1 MTGAEATEY
10 RESMP
15 EPHLLSACR
24 RREGMLRKEETTDQ
38 IKRREK
44 GHSLG
49 RDSKMGWQGALKQLR
64 AKSVLRTEPLLL
76 DLILSTL

>member
-10 RESMP
+10 RESVP

-24 RREGMLRKEETTDQ
+24 RGEGMLRKEETADQ

-49 RDSKMGWQGALKQLR
+49 RDSKMGQQGALKQLR
-64 AKSVLRTEPLLL
+64 ANSVLRNELLL
-76 DLILSTL
+76 LHLILSTL

>member
-1 MTGAEATEY
+1 
-10 RESMP
+10 MP
-15 EPHLLSACR
+15 EPHLLSAR
-24 RREGMLRKEETTDQ
+24 RRGEGMLRKEETADQ

-49 RDSKMGWQGALKQLR
+49 RDSKIGQQGAPKQLR
-64 AKSVLRTEPLLL
+64 ANPVLRTEALLL